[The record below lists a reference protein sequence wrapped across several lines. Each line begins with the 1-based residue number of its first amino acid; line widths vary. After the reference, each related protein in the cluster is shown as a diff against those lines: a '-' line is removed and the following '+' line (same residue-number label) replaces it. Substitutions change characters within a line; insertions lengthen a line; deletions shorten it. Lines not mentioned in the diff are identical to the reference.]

1 MRVGVVGGGVVGLAT
16 GHYLQKLGADPIIVE
31 AGGVGGG
38 CSRGNNGWVC
48 PSVVDAAP
56 GAGPDLEVAPLDAE
70 AGQSLPH
77 PGHGAAPAGPMA
89 VTVPRLLHGDCAHAR
104 DSVRWHR

>member
-38 CSRGNNGWVC
+38 GGTCSSGSADHDRGARTTY
-48 PSVVDAAP
+48 PTPISSVTQV
-56 GAGPDLEVAPLDAE
+56 
-70 AGQSLPH
+70 
-77 PGHGAAPAGPMA
+77 
-89 VTVPRLLHGDCAHAR
+89 
-104 DSVRWHR
+104 